1 MMSNNSIQYLIVED
15 EQLSA
20 ERLVAMISRLFPDFV
35 HVKTLDSVKSAVRWI
50 SQHSAPQL
58 AFFDIQLADGLSFEI
73 FDQVSVPFP
82 VIFTTA
88 YNDYAIRAFKVN
100 SIDYLLKP
108 IDGEELQAAV
118 NKFRAGL
125 SKPAINGHEA
135 IALALSQLT
144 NTYKTRF
151 VVKVGEHL
159 RMIGTADILL
169 FLSAEKSTFLRTIA
183 NRDYGIGY
191 TLEQVES
198 MVDLRQFFRI
208 NRKYLVHIK
217 SIQDII
223 VYSNSR
229 LKLKLTLPTD
239 EDLIVSRERVNDF
252 RKWLEGE

>member
-1 MMSNNSIQYLIVED
+1 MMSNPTIYYLIVED

-20 ERLVAMISRLFPDFV
+20 ERLAAMVSRLFPDFV
-35 HVKTLDSVKSAVRWI
+35 HVKTLDSVKSAVSWI

-88 YNDYAIRAFKVN
+88 YNEYAIRAFKVN

-108 IDGEELQAAV
+108 IDGDELRAAV

-125 SKPAINGHEA
+125 SKPAIDGHEA
-135 IALALSQLT
+135 IALALAQMT
-144 NTYKTRF
+144 NTHKTRF

-159 RMIGTADILL
+159 RMIGTADIGI
-169 FLSAEKSTFLRTIA
+169 FLSAGKSTFLRTIT

-198 MVDLRQFFRI
+198 MVDPRHFFRI
-208 NRKYLVHIK
+208 SRKYLIHIK

-223 VYSNSR
+223 AYSNSR
-229 LKLKLTLPTD
+229 LKLKLTVPTD
-239 EDLIVSRERVNDF
+239 DEIIVSRERVNDF
-252 RKWLEGE
+252 KKWLEGE